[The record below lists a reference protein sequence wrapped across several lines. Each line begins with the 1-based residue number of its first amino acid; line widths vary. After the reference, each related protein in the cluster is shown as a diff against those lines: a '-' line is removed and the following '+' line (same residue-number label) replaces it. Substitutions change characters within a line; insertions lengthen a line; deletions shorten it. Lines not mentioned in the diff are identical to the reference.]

1 MLLVSLLVVWSCKRT
16 VAEGSADQVL
26 HTYNS
31 SDLSYLSNGIQFPV
45 SDAEVV
51 SLLEHANDNVTQQQW
66 FAGLYDHHKW
76 KVGLDR
82 VDEVDGVGCNRDM
95 RTYLEELRNGTMWA
109 VKMFDAS
116 GRYPGQFYFG
126 NDYWLGSK
134 TLCGELTNPATNSEV
149 PPFPVQFYVAKIR
162 ININEVATPVTRQLN
177 LGECLP
183 RSCGVNGV
191 KKLLASDRSH
201 GAAVTIVGVRKV
213 PGEYSLLEDFKV
225 HLVGGA
231 TLTAIIIVAVSTLVD
246 VVRLKRKKRKIKDAE
261 TESNNNCRQ
270 GNINVNGSTDIILNS
285 QRKGEQKQQHL
296 SGIPFRILLAF
307 SAIGNSKK
315 ILALENVSLDAI
327 KCIHGLRFISIAW
340 IILVHTYLEIF
351 AIADNKSM
359 RLITER
365 EFAYQTIAN
374 ASFSV
379 DTFFFISGLLVTLTY
394 FRTDSKIV
402 RPKKEETT
410 CQSLQSSTSSFLI
423 LLTYRIFRLT
433 PAYLFVLG
441 LNEIIMRYLHSESVF
456 SPAIIDHLS
465 CTSYWWRNI
474 LYINNFYPQKEFC
487 MLWSWYI
494 ANDTQFYIITSF
506 LLVIAVRGPSHLK
519 FASIACGTLMLTS
532 WITTFVIAMKYDYV
546 IRVEE
551 PFALFD
557 QLYDKPWLR
566 IGPYL
571 VGISMGYLLFKK
583 DCKIAMP
590 PIIAVIGWSLSLA
603 CLASLVYGVGRKG
616 LTTPTSAFYG
626 SLEIRGLISYAIV
639 LGCAW
644 PHSLGPVHGVD
655 HSSLQQRLRRHRE
668 HFPQFQ
674 ISATSQ
680 SVDLL
685 RLPGPPGFDVPHQ
698 FPIRRS
704 FASPYQHGGGD
715 IPRQLGAIVSVCF
728 RHLDNVRGACC
739 QPVEDRVRL
748 TEIVVV

>member
-1 MLLVSLLVVWSCKRT
+1 MLLVPLLVMWCCRRT
-16 VAEGSADQVL
+16 IAAEQQVK

-45 SDAEVV
+45 AESEVV
-51 SLLEHANDNVTQQQW
+51 SLLEHGGENVTQQQW

-76 KVGLDR
+76 KLALDR
-82 VDEVDGVGCNRDM
+82 VDEVDGIGCKRDM
-95 RTYLEELRNGTMWA
+95 QVYLDELRNGTMWA

-116 GRYPGQFYFG
+116 GRYPGQFHFG

-134 TLCGELTNPATNSEV
+134 TLCNELTNPHTNREI
-149 PPFPVQFYVAKIR
+149 PPFGVQFYVAKIR
-162 ININEVATPVTRQLN
+162 ININEEATPVVSKTRQLN

-183 RSCGVNGV
+183 KSCGATGV
-191 KKLLASDRSH
+191 KRLLALDLSH
-201 GAAVTIVGVRKV
+201 GASVTIVGVRKV
-213 PGEYSLLEDFKV
+213 PGDYSLLEDFKV

-231 TLTAIIIVAVSTLVD
+231 TLTAVIIIAVSTLVD
-246 VVRLKRKKRKIKDAE
+246 AARTKRRKRKIKDAE

-270 GNINVNGSTDIILNS
+270 SNINVNGSTDAILDS
-285 QRKGEQKQQHL
+285 QQKEGKKQRHF
-296 SGIPFRILLAF
+296 SGIPLRILLAF

-351 AIADNKSM
+351 AVADNKSM
-359 RLITER
+359 RVITER
-365 EFAYQTIAN
+365 EFTYQTIAN

-394 FRTDSKIV
+394 FRTDSKIE

-410 CQSLQSSTSSFLI
+410 YQSLQSSTSSFLI
-423 LLTYRIFRLT
+423 LLTYRLFRLT

-456 SPAIIDHLS
+456 SPAIIDHIS

-519 FASIACGTLMLTS
+519 FASIACATLMLTS
-532 WITTFVIAMKYDYV
+532 WITTFVIAMKFDYV
-546 IRVEE
+546 VRVEE

-571 VGISMGYLLFKK
+571 VGISMGYLLFRK

-590 PIIAVIGWSLSLA
+590 PIVAVIGWTLSLA
-603 CLASLVYGVGRKG
+603 CLGSLVYGVGRKG
-616 LTTPTSAFYG
+616 LTIPTSAFYV
-626 SLEIRGLISYAIV
+626 SAKRAQTATDFEFI
-639 LGCAW
+639 GCTRA
-644 PHSLGPVHGVD
+644 HSVG
-655 HSSLQQRLRRHRE
+655 
-668 HFPQFQ
+668 
-674 ISATSQ
+674 
-680 SVDLL
+680 SVDGL
-685 RLPGPPGFDVPHQ
+685 D
-698 FPIRRS
+698 
-704 FASPYQHGGGD
+704 HGCL
-715 IPRQLGAIVSVCF
+715 Q
-728 RHLDNVRGACC
+728 
-739 QPVEDRVRL
+739 
-748 TEIVVV
+748 